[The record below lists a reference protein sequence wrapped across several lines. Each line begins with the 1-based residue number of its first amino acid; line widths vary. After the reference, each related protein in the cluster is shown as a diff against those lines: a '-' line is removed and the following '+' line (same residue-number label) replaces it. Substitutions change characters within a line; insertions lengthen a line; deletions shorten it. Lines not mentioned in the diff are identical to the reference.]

1 MAFAIKP
8 PLPPMEVRLVEE
20 IPAGEAW
27 QYEPKRDSGEPRFRN
42 SQILTPRSSS
52 SLTCWPKIDNVI

>member
-27 QYEPKRDSGEPRFRN
+27 QYEPKRDSGEPRSETRKY
-42 SQILTPRSSS
+42 SPRD
-52 SLTCWPKIDNVI
+52 LHRL